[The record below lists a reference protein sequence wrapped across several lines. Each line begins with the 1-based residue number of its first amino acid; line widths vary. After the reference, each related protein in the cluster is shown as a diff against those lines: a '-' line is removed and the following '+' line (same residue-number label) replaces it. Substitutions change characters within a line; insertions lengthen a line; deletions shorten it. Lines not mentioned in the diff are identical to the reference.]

1 MIPTLPIQI
10 SCPNCKTKYTAQVQS
25 IIDVNEN
32 PQLKAALLRGQLNVV
47 VCPSCH
53 TPGMVSAPLLY
64 HDPQKEML
72 LLFIPPDLN
81 LPLAERE
88 RLTGNLVNAL
98 MSAVPAEKRKG
109 YFLNPRPVLTMQS
122 LVDEI
127 LKADG
132 VTPEMLEKQRAR
144 SRLLQDLIRSLDD
157 EAQLQ
162 ALIDQHKANID
173 YSFFLTLAAS
183 AESSAMA
190 GQQQVTERLLRLRDI
205 LLARTTVVLPE
216 PLPLDT
222 PPGQVLDRVLSVK
235 EHEGRFAFV
244 MYNRPLLDYA
254 FFQELTA
261 RIEKAAP
268 AEADA
273 LRNLRTELLEMT
285 EQLDKEAQAVQQA
298 KIQLLQDVLASPDPA
313 QILRNRKEE
322 IDSLFLAILGTA
334 LRSAE
339 QGGKAEEA
347 KQLQKVNEITMQIL
361 QDSLPPEL
369 RFVNGLLAAEYPEGT
384 RKMLEEHRQEWDA
397 DFLQILTALAS
408 DVEAQGRPEA
418 AQRLKDIHAQA
429 ETLLA
434 GANGPPPVA

>member
-1 MIPTLPIQI
+1 MIPTLPLQI
-10 SCPNCKTKYTAQVQS
+10 SCPSCKTKYTAQVQS
-25 IIDVNEN
+25 IIDVGEN

-47 VCPSCH
+47 VCPSCR
-53 TPGMVSAPLLY
+53 TAGMVSAPLLY
-64 HDPQKEML
+64 HDPAKEML
-72 LLFIPPDLN
+72 LLFIPPELN

-98 MSAVPAEKRKG
+98 MNAVSPDKRKG
-109 YFLNPRPVLTMQS
+109 YFLNPRTVLTMQG
-122 LVDEI
+122 LVDEV

-132 VTPEMLEKQRAR
+132 ITAEMLEQQRAR
-144 SRLLQDLIRSLDD
+144 TRLLQDLLRAQDD

-162 ALIDQHKANID
+162 TLIDQHKAEID
-173 YSFFLTLAAS
+173 YTFFLTLAAA
-183 AESSAMA
+183 AESSAMS
-190 GQQQVTERLLRLRDI
+190 GQQQVTDKLLKLRDV

-222 PPGQVLDRVLSVK
+222 PPGQVLDRLLAIK
-235 EHEGRFAFV
+235 ELQGRQAFV
-244 MYNRPLLDYA
+244 MYNRPLLDYT
-254 FFQELTA
+254 FFQELTG

-298 KIQLLQDVLASPDPA
+298 KIQLLQDALASPDPA
-313 QILRNRKEE
+313 QVLRDRQQE

-334 LRSAE
+334 LRNAE
-339 QGGKAEEA
+339 QGGRAEEA
-347 KQLQKVNEITMQIL
+347 AQMKKINEITMQIL

-369 RFVNGLLAAEYPEGT
+369 RFVNTLLAAEYPEGT

-397 DFLQILTALAS
+397 DFLEVLNALAA

-418 AQRLKDIHAQA
+418 AQRLKDIRAQA
-429 ETLLA
+429 EALLK
-434 GANGPPPVA
+434 N